1 MYLTI
6 YTGYHIILIM
16 ESFFLVAQK
25 YRKQDNTIS
34 TLHIP
39 EEYILET
46 EKNIDS
52 EPKITLKIETKPE
65 NSSALM
71 QETIPNKKVQLSIND
86 FTEINLDT
94 FIEEDKQEIS
104 AAASTADKND
114 PKTQEL
120 ARAYEELQ
128 RRNDEYRRELI
139 VARRVQ
145 ETFIPSEHDFPK
157 RNELNF
163 AGFYQAMADIGGDLY
178 DVIRIGRNA
187 YGFLIAD
194 VSGHGVPAALI
205 TALVKVAFRSQLVW
219 GVSPD
224 LTCKNVNKELYEIIG
239 EGERYV
245 TAFLA
250 ILNLETGILEYTNAG
265 HHPGILLRN
274 GNLQELNSDGRFLG
288 IFPEPIYSKNTL
300 KLEAGDSIILYTDG
314 IIEAKSYLDE
324 EYGHERFHE
333 ALLRNCS
340 EEPQALINAVMSD
353 LDSFTMGAPA
363 HDDRAMLVIRFN
375 GLDSAIATAVEPK

>member
-1 MYLTI
+1 
-6 YTGYHIILIM
+6 M

-39 EEYILET
+39 EEYVLET
-46 EKNIDS
+46 ETSIDS
-52 EPKITLKIETKPE
+52 EPKVVLNTQTVPVS
-65 NSSALM
+65 SSALT
-71 QETIPNKKVQLSIND
+71 QEIPLNKTVQLSAND
-86 FTEINLDT
+86 FTEIKLDS
-94 FIEEDKQEIS
+94 FIEEDKKELS
-104 AAASTADKND
+104 TAASIADKHD
-114 PKTQEL
+114 SKTHEL

-145 ETFIPSEHDFPK
+145 ETFIPSAHDFPK

-163 AGFYQAMADIGGDLY
+163 AGYYQAMADIGGDLY

-219 GVSPD
+219 GASPD
-224 LTCKNVNKELYEIIG
+224 LTCKNVNHELYEIIG

-250 ILNLETGILEYTNAG
+250 ILNLETGLLEYTNAG

-274 GNLQELNSDGRFLG
+274 GNLQELNSEGHFLG
-288 IFPEPIYSKNTL
+288 IFPEPPYSKNML
-300 KLEAGDSIILYTDG
+300 KLEAGDSLVLYTDG

-324 EYGHERFHE
+324 EYGHNRFHE
-333 ALLRNCS
+333 ALQRNSS
-340 EEPQALINAVMSD
+340 EEPQALIDAVMSD

-375 GLDSAIATAVEPK
+375 GLDNTIATTVEP

>member
-1 MYLTI
+1 
-6 YTGYHIILIM
+6 M

-25 YRKQDNTIS
+25 YRKQEQS
-34 TLHIP
+34 TVNFLHTP
-39 EEYILET
+39 QEYILEHEERT
-46 EKNIDS
+46 EQPKHTVTATEAEPSNPSDS
-52 EPKITLKIETKPE
+52 KTILTYDKEAPTEITNQGFK
-65 NSSALM
+65 
-71 QETIPNKKVQLSIND
+71 
-86 FTEINLDT
+86 EINLDE
-94 FIEEDKQEIS
+94 FIEEDNLETS
-104 AAASTADKND
+104 STVAIADKND
-114 PKTQEL
+114 PKTLEL

-128 RRNDEYRRELI
+128 RRNDDYRRELI

-145 ETFIPSEHDFPK
+145 ETFIPGAKDFPK
-157 RNELNF
+157 RSELDF

-219 GVSPD
+219 GASPD
-224 LTCKNVNKELYEIIG
+224 LTCKNVNTELYEIIG

-250 ILNLETGILEYTNAG
+250 IVNLETSLLEFTNAG
-265 HHPGILLRN
+265 HHPGILIRN
-274 GNLQELNSDGRFLG
+274 GELIELNSEGRFLG
-288 IFPEPIYSKNTL
+288 IFPDPEYSKNSIN
-300 KLEAGDSIILYTDG
+300 LEAGDILVFYTDG

-324 EYGHERFHE
+324 EYGHDRFHE
-333 ALLRNCS
+333 ALINNNTANPD
-340 EEPQALINAVMSD
+340 ELITAVMSD

-375 GLDSAIATAVEPK
+375 GLDASIAIEPQP

>member
-1 MYLTI
+1 
-6 YTGYHIILIM
+6 M

-25 YRKQDNTIS
+25 YRKQTRYDTATQQLAGEVKAELLPLDEAVHSNDYSRAPDT
-34 TLHIP
+34 TLDRGTPSSAANKDLMLFNEVDLNDFIDEDKP
-39 EEYILET
+39 ETVLAET
-46 EKNIDS
+46 EG
-52 EPKITLKIETKPE
+52 
-65 NSSALM
+65 
-71 QETIPNKKVQLSIND
+71 
-86 FTEINLDT
+86 NLDT
-94 FIEEDKQEIS
+94 
-104 AAASTADKND
+104 
-114 PKTQEL
+114 KTQEL

-145 ETFIPSEHDFPK
+145 QTFIPADNDFPK
-157 RNELNF
+157 RPELDF

-205 TALVKVAFRSQLVW
+205 TALVKVAFRSQLTW

-224 LTCKNVNKELYEIIG
+224 ITCKNVNTELYEIIG

-250 ILNLETGILEYTNAG
+250 ILNLETGMLEFTNAG
-265 HHPGILLRN
+265 HHPGQLIRN
-274 GNLQELNSDGRFLG
+274 GELLELNSDGRFLG
-288 IFPEPIYSKNTL
+288 IFPNPQYNRNATVLEPGDTL
-300 KLEAGDSIILYTDG
+300 VIYTDG

-324 EYGHERFHE
+324 EYGHDRFHE
-333 ALLRNCS
+333 VLVKNYTKNPK
-340 EEPQALINAVMSD
+340 ELIDAIMAD
-353 LDSFTMGAPA
+353 IDSFTMGAPP
-363 HDDRAMLVIRFN
+363 HDDRAILVIHFN
-375 GLDSAIATAVEPK
+375 GLDSKLADTVQP

>member
-1 MYLTI
+1 
-6 YTGYHIILIM
+6 M

-39 EEYILET
+39 EEFILET
-46 EKNIDS
+46 EKQIDS
-52 EPKITLKIETKPE
+52 EPAITFDT
-65 NSSALM
+65 
-71 QETIPNKKVQLSIND
+71 ETIQESSSTLPQEAISDKKPQPDTNE
-86 FTEINLDT
+86 FTEIDLDT
-94 FIEEDKQEIS
+94 FIEEEQQETSIIS
-104 AAASTADKND
+104 STADKHD

-145 ETFIPSEHDFPK
+145 ETFIPSEDDFPK
-157 RNELNF
+157 RSELNF
-163 AGFYQAMADIGGDLY
+163 GGFYQAMADIGGDLY

-224 LTCKNVNKELYEIIG
+224 LTCKNVNHELYEIIG

-250 ILNLETGILEYTNAG
+250 ILNLETGILEFTNAG

-274 GNLQELNSDGRFLG
+274 GDLLELSSDGRFLG
-288 IFPEPIYSKNTL
+288 IFPEPVYSKNTIT
-300 KLEAGDSIILYTDG
+300 LEAGDSIILYTDG

-324 EYGHERFHE
+324 EYGHDRFHE
-333 ALLRNCS
+333 ALMRNYLK
-340 EEPQALINAVMSD
+340 EPQELIDAVMSD

-363 HDDRAMLVIRFN
+363 HDDRAMLVVRFN
-375 GLDSAIATAVEPK
+375 GLDSTIATTVEP

>member
-1 MYLTI
+1 MTI
-6 YTGYHIILIM
+6 YSEYHIIFIM

-39 EEYILET
+39 EEFILET
-46 EKNIDS
+46 EKQIDS
-52 EPKITLKIETKPE
+52 EPAITFDT
-65 NSSALM
+65 
-71 QETIPNKKVQLSIND
+71 ETIQESSSTLPQEAISDKKPQPETNE
-86 FTEINLDT
+86 FTEIDLDT
-94 FIEEDKQEIS
+94 FIENEQQETS
-104 AAASTADKND
+104 PVSSTADKND

-139 VARRVQ
+139 VTRRVQ
-145 ETFIPSEHDFPK
+145 ETFIPSEKDFPK
-157 RNELNF
+157 RSELNF
-163 AGFYQAMADIGGDLY
+163 GGFYQAMADIGGDLY

-224 LTCKNVNKELYEIIG
+224 LACKNVNHELYEIIG

-250 ILNLETGILEYTNAG
+250 ILNLETGILEFTNAG

-274 GNLQELNSDGRFLG
+274 GDLLELNSDGRFLG
-288 IFPEPIYSKNTL
+288 IFPEPVYSKKTI
-300 KLEAGDSIILYTDG
+300 KLEADDSIILYTDG

-324 EYGHERFHE
+324 EYGHDRFHE
-333 ALLRNCS
+333 ALMRNYLK
-340 EEPQALINAVMSD
+340 EPQELIDAVMSD

-363 HDDRAMLVIRFN
+363 HDDRAMLVVRFN
-375 GLDSAIATAVEPK
+375 GLDSTIAATVEP